1 MLSWIAGAVLAL
13 VGQDDAAAGQ
23 ETATNEATKALVGLT
38 DQLSQAESYRFT
50 SLNESEGGGGFGGFG
65 GRGGRGGEGE
75 GGGERRAPEV
85 REPTPIQGVYKKGL
99 PLQVTVG
106 ELLAYKEGEQIVYR
120 DEAGEWQAMEP
131 FQPGGFGGGG
141 FGRGERGG
149 AGGGG
154 RGGEEGG
161 VGGGRGGGEGGAG
174 GGRGGEEG
182 GEGGDRPRRDPG
194 QRGGFSA
201 RRSLFSVMGVSAP
214 HALLGELGAKVCEV
228 EMQVA
233 ADAAAPAEGEAQPAP
248 PARVFTG
255 KLTEEGVQS
264 LGGGGMFRGRG
275 GFGGGRGGGGEGGG
289 PQMES
294 SGSFTIEAQGRRIT
308 SIRLEITR
316 SGTFGERSFERTT
329 IRTLTFE
336 EVGEAEL
343 EVPEEA
349 LAQFEI

>member
-1 MLSWIAGAVLAL
+1 MLSWIVGAVLAL
-13 VGQDDAAAGQ
+13 VGQDAAAASQ
-23 ETATNEATKALVGLT
+23 ETATNEAAKTLVGLT

-50 SLNESEGGGGFGGFG
+50 TLNESEGGGGFGGFG
-65 GRGGRGGEGE
+65 GRGGRGGRGGEEGGGEGE

-120 DEAGEWQAMEP
+120 DEAGEWRAMEP

-141 FGRGERGG
+141 FG
-149 AGGGG
+149 
-154 RGGEEGG
+154 
-161 VGGGRGGGEGGAG
+161 GGEGGGGG

-214 HALLGELGAKVCEV
+214 HALLGEFGAKVCEV

-233 ADAAAPAEGEAQPAP
+233 AAAAAPAEGEAQPAP
-248 PARVFTG
+248 PTRVFTG